1 MNWNKL
7 KKKLAG
13 DKGYYLA
20 LAVCAAAVAVSGWLF
35 VRSLD
40 RTDEELAGPEAV
52 QAAVLP
58 TLNPRNEDRGE
69 LWKRTEGLRPGQDAE
84 AENAGRNAGT
94 VRSGQDSRTGKDGL
108 AAGADQTGAEGPSG
122 AAVGQSAG
130 EEAEL
135 LICRPVE
142 GAVVQRYS
150 MDRLAYNGTTRDWRT
165 HAGMD
170 LAAPAGSEVR
180 AAAEGTV
187 AAVYED
193 ELLGQTVAVEHPGGW
208 VTHYANLAE
217 EIAVSAG
224 DRVEAGQ
231 VLGTVGR
238 TALAELGSE
247 PHLHF
252 AVYRNNVPQD
262 PEAFLAG

>member
-1 MNWNKL
+1 MNWKQL
-7 KKKLAG
+7 KKKLSG

-20 LAVCAAAVAVSGWLF
+20 LAVCAAAVVVSGWLF
-35 VRSLD
+35 VRSL
-40 RTDEELAGPEAV
+40 RTTDDELTLPDAV

-58 TLNPRNEDRGE
+58 TPAALDNDRMDAVGEDRMDARSPVEPG
-69 LWKRTEGLRPGQDAE
+69 KPGRTTVPADAE
-84 AENAGRNAGT
+84 TEAPQQVNAPGNADAESPSEAPA
-94 VRSGQDSRTGKDGL
+94 VQVPDDGAL
-108 AAGADQTGAEGPSG
+108 TAA
-122 AAVGQSAG
+122 
-130 EEAEL
+130 
-135 LICRPVE
+135 CRPVD
-142 GAVVQRYS
+142 GAVVQGYS
-150 MDRLAYNGTTRDWRT
+150 MDRLAYNATTRDWRT

-170 LAAPAGSEVR
+170 IAAPEGSEVR

-187 AAVYED
+187 LAVFTD
-193 ELLGQTVAVEHPGGW
+193 DLLGRTVTVEHPGGW

-217 EIAVSAG
+217 EVAVSAG

-238 TALAELGSE
+238 TAMAEVGGE

-262 PEAFLAG
+262 PGAFLAG

>member
-1 MNWNKL
+1 MNWKQM
-7 KKKLAG
+7 KKRLSG

-20 LAVCAAAVAVSGWLF
+20 LAVCAAAVVVSGWLF

-40 RTDEELAGPEAV
+40 RSDEELALPDAV

-58 TLNPRNEDRGE
+58 TLNSPRNEDRAD
-69 LWKRTEGLRPGQDAE
+69 LRTPAEPERNENAGALKPDRSAEAGKTGQDALS
-84 AENAGRNAGT
+84 AGT
-94 VRSGQDSRTGKDGL
+94 GKEEPEQADAETP
-108 AAGADQTGAEGPSG
+108 AAEPAAQTP
-122 AAVGQSAG
+122 AG
-130 EEAEL
+130 EAEL
-135 LICRPVE
+135 LICRPAE
-142 GAVVQRYS
+142 GAVVQSYS

-170 LAAPAGSEVR
+170 IAAPAGSEVR

-217 EIAVSAG
+217 EVQVSAG

-238 TALAELGSE
+238 TALAEIGSE

>member
-108 AAGADQTGAEGPSG
+108 DAGADQTGAEGPSG

>member
-7 KKKLAG
+7 KKKLSG

-20 LAVCAAAVAVSGWLF
+20 LSVCALAVVISGWLF
-35 VRSLD
+35 VRSL
-40 RTDEELAGPEAV
+40 RSTDDELVPPDAV

-58 TLNPRNEDRGE
+58 TVNSPKGGDRPAVQSPVKPG
-69 LWKRTEGLRPGQDAE
+69 RTAEPDKPVDAS
-84 AENAGRNAGT
+84 
-94 VRSGQDSRTGKDGL
+94 V
-108 AAGADQTGAEGPSG
+108 GAETPTE
-122 AAVGQSAG
+122 AAANRTPANEGK
-130 EEAEL
+130 L
-135 LICRPVE
+135 LVSRPVE
-142 GAVVQRYS
+142 GTVVQSYS
-150 MDRLAYNGTTRDWRT
+150 MDRLAYNATTRDWRT

-170 LAAPAGSEVR
+170 IAAPEGSEVR

-187 AAVYED
+187 LGVFAD
-193 ELLGQTVAVEHPGGW
+193 ELLGQTVTVEHAGGW

-217 EIAVSAG
+217 EVAVSAG

-231 VLGTVGR
+231 VLGTVGH
-238 TALAELGSE
+238 TALAEIGSE
-247 PHLHF
+247 SHLHF